1 MATIPILTSG
11 DVIFPRELYLCFYTP
26 RNEVAEGI
34 MFLTGPSVSPSVC
47 DNNFRQRFLR
57 DFWWQGSEI
66 LSAASIGGPI
76 SWDPISALSGIYF
89 LFYDFAIFSP
99 IGSVLNFRHIFFRD
113 Y

>member
-1 MATIPILTSG
+1 MQCVQKVGYTLIKLIIIPHG
-11 DVIFPRELYLCFYTP
+11 P
-26 RNEVAEGI
+26 RNEVAECI
-34 MFLTGPSVSPSVC
+34 NKCFWLVRPSVC

-66 LSAASIGGPI
+66 LSADSIGSPI
-76 SWDPISALSGIYF
+76 SWDPISAPSGIHF